1 MSSEATRSRR
11 IRVALA
17 DDSFLMREAVHQVV
31 EHQQDVEIVADCSDG
46 TTLLEE
52 VRRTKP
58 DVVVTDVRM
67 PPSGDDEGIRVA
79 QRLRETDP
87 GIGVVV
93 LSHYAE
99 PQYGLDLF
107 ATGAEGRAYLLN
119 DRVRDGRQLQAAIEV
134 VARGGS
140 MIDPEMV
147 RLLLESEE
155 RAQDSPLAEL
165 TPRER
170 VLAGRHLGERL
181 EAGRRADHRARRVA
195 EQRLVVH
202 GEDAHGARPVA
213 GCRGAAHPATLAAR
227 RRRGQWRG
235 QALGRG
241 CPPPGPDVRAATRAR
256 PRGRAAPPRPGG

>member
-1 MSSEATRSRR
+1 VSASTHP

-31 EHQQDVEIVADCSDG
+31 EHQDDLEIVADCADG

-52 VRRTKP
+52 VARTKP

-79 QRLRETDP
+79 RRLRETDP

-99 PQYGLDLF
+99 PRYGLELF
-107 ATGAEGRAYLLN
+107 AEGAEGRAYLLK
-119 DRVRDGRQLQAAIEV
+119 DRVSDGRQLQAAIEV

-147 RLLLESEE
+147 RVLLDSEE
-155 RAQDSPLAEL
+155 RQRDSPLAAL

-170 VLAGRHLGERL
+170 EVLAAMAAGKSNAAIAEELVLTKRAVEKHVGAIFLKLGLPSE
-181 EAGRRADHRARRVA
+181 DVISRRVA
-195 EQRLVVH
+195 AVLLYLSVE
-202 GEDAHGARPVA
+202 
-213 GCRGAAHPATLAAR
+213 R
-227 RRRGQWRG
+227 R
-235 QALGRG
+235 
-241 CPPPGPDVRAATRAR
+241 
-256 PRGRAAPPRPGG
+256 